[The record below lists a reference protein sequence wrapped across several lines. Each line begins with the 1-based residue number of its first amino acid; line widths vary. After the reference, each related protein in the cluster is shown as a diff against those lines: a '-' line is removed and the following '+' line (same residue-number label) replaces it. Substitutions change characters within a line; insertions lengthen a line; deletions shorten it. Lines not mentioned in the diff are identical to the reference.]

1 MLSNNLVNL
10 IKILPESIVIKI
22 ARKIVQRYLKRYA
35 DIKVSGFDKIE
46 NVQGAKI
53 FICNHL
59 SNSDGF
65 ILESILKKKY
75 DPTFV
80 AGVKLT
86 NDPITNFGTKIVKHI
101 SIKPN
106 TADKEAIVSMI
117 NLVKS
122 GESLVIFPEGTRS
135 RTSKM
140 IKGKKGVLLVAKMSK
155 ASVVPIS
162 MWGTEKLL
170 PINENGDMGSEKWN
184 EAEVNVK
191 FGDPVL
197 LPKKKKE
204 ESKHEYDERCLTFL
218 MKEIAKGLPEQYRG
232 FYK

>member
-22 ARKIVQRYLKRYA
+22 ARKIVQRYLKKYA

-191 FGDPVL
+191 IGDPVL